1 MTEETRDDAQLSQEL
16 SAVLETLNLNV
27 NSTKEEEEK
36 PAYWARVTK
45 TINRFFFVFYLIAVG
60 MFLFWM
66 FFTWTANE

>member
-16 SAVLETLNLNV
+16 SAVLETLNLNI

-45 TINRFFFVFYLIAVG
+45 TINRLFFVFYLIAVG